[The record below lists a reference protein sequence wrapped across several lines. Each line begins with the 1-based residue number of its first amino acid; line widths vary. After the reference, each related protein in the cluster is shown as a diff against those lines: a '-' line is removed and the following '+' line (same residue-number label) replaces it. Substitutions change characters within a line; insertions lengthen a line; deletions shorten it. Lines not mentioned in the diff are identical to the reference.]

1 MQTQVDELTLLIETL
16 SKGKQKEMDL
26 KDTIIDWS
34 NVSLENPETP
44 QKRYRETLESP
55 QKSRYMLQSDVFW
68 LRYDGYNRTRVVKLR
83 YFKNFSCNL
92 RCKLCKLHV

>member
-44 QKRYRETLESP
+44 QKRHRETLESP
-55 QKSRYMLQSDVFW
+55 QKSRYMPQSDVFR
-68 LRYDGYNRTRVVKLR
+68 LRYDGYDVASSSKSATYSPQLEYSR
-83 YFKNFSCNL
+83 S
-92 RCKLCKLHV
+92 